1 MERRLSA
8 TKILA
13 RADIVYA
20 GDLSAKDPSTLA
32 IRERIAQENA
42 AGAEHL
48 MSAQNL
54 HTKLDFLLQHT
65 MHHASARLWIESFLF
80 RITAMIQTDKQLV
93 IGLEVFAAP
102 EVITTTPPT
111 IAIGA
116 HVNYVLFF
124 VDKRAAP
131 RMLDA
136 VNLESA
142 LRNKAQAVPGLFV
155 AEAKGDSHMLGTH
168 VPQAVV
174 EMQACARRLKS
185 TYIRGALT
193 NGTSWIFLL
202 LELDTSFLGGRYWE
216 SARQDVVIQSSGDR
230 RWVDEESVD
239 RMAALLA
246 HWAKHCAEDLT
257 EDDWFEKLFMVDAE
271 SGPPRVTYPTSY
283 MGYADPPQPGTD
295 APDQGHALEDLRL
308 YRLFLSATVALSRVM
323 VDPSQRRKQPRPPR
337 HLARTADGSSR
348 TSETE
353 ISRVST

>member
-1 MERRLSA
+1 MPGLDCQELATALHFVKQWRAKLDEEADASPDAATDDGFDIDAVDSFVSLMESRLSA
-8 TKILA
+8 TKASTHFLFLTRQLTVSHGMGFSSIDTKILA

-48 MSAQNL
+48 MPAQNL

-65 MHHASARLWIESFLF
+65 IHHASARLWIESFLF

-111 IAIGA
+111 IAIGG
-116 HVNYVLFF
+116 HVDYLLFF

-155 AEAKGDSHMLGTH
+155 AEAKGVSHMLGTH

-174 EMQACARRLKS
+174 EMQACASRLKS

-230 RWVDEESVD
+230 RWVDKESVD

-257 EDDWFEKLFMVDAE
+257 EDDWFEKL
-271 SGPPRVTYPTSY
+271 
-283 MGYADPPQPGTD
+283 
-295 APDQGHALEDLRL
+295 L
-308 YRLFLSATVALSRVM
+308 
-323 VDPSQRRKQPRPPR
+323 
-337 HLARTADGSSR
+337 
-348 TSETE
+348 
-353 ISRVST
+353 